1 MRTLA
6 GEVGNWVAGER
17 FWGREKEL
25 ERLLELLAEGANV
38 SIIAQRRIGKTS
50 LMREAGNRLP
60 PDYLVL
66 HIDLQDAK
74 DAADM
79 VVKLVMAT
87 RPQARL
93 WTKTTAIF
101 ANILQTVLDNIESIS
116 AYELEIQLR
125 AGLSG
130 STWQEKG
137 TQMLSELSKTDRPV
151 VLFVDELPILVNRM
165 LEDANSGK
173 AAVHAL
179 LTWLRAQA
187 QAHAGRI
194 RMVFAGSIGLEPVLG
209 RAGLT
214 ADINHLTPFLLDPW
228 SVPVAT
234 SCLLALAAYKDINLP
249 NEAALRMLELLGCNI
264 PHHVQLFF
272 AQVREHCLYA
282 GQAAIDPAEID
293 AIFNRRMLG
302 TKGHAE
308 LAHMEER
315 LEMVLEKTE
324 LPLAMEL
331 LTQAAITGSIGREA
345 MQAICARN
353 GLAREEQGRCL
364 PRLFEIFEHDGYL
377 EKNAAGEYVFVSNLL
392 RQWWRARF
400 EAFFETV

>member
-1 MRTLA
+1 MRKLP
-6 GEVGNWVAGER
+6 GEVGNWVSGDR
-17 FWGREKEL
+17 FWGREKEI
-25 ERLLELLAEGANV
+25 ERLLELLADGANV

-50 LMREAGNRLP
+50 LMREVGNRLP

-66 HIDLQDAK
+66 HVDLQHAK

-79 VVKLVMAT
+79 VVQLALAT
-87 RPQARL
+87 KPHAGL
-93 WTKTTAIF
+93 WAKTRTVF
-101 ANILQTVLDNIESIS
+101 ANLLQAVRDSIESIS

-130 STWQEKG
+130 GAWQEKG
-137 TQMLSELSKTDRPV
+137 SHLLAELAKTGKPV
-151 VLFVDELPILVNRM
+151 VIFIDELPILVNRM
-165 LEDANSGK
+165 LEDGNSGK
-173 AAVHAL
+173 AAVHTL

-187 QAHAGRI
+187 IAHAGHI

-209 RAGLT
+209 RTGLT

-228 SVPVAT
+228 PTPVAMD
-234 SCLLALAAYKDINLP
+234 CLLALAAHRGIDLP
-249 NEAALRMLELLGCNI
+249 EEAARRMLELLGCNI

-272 AQVREHCLYA
+272 VQVREHCLYA
-282 GQAAIDPAEID
+282 ERTTCEPAEID
-293 AIFNRRMLG
+293 EIFARRMLS

-308 LAHMEER
+308 LSHMEER
-315 LEMVLEKTE
+315 LEMVLEKAE

-331 LTQAAITGSIGREA
+331 LTQTAVAGSLGR
-345 MQAICARN
+345 QAIQALCARN
-353 GLAREEQGRCL
+353 GLAREDMGRRL
-364 PRLFEIFEHDGYL
+364 PPLFEIFEHDGYL
-377 EKNAAGEYVFVSNLL
+377 ERNQAGEYVFVSNLL

>member
-1 MRTLA
+1 MQMLV

-25 ERLLELLAEGANV
+25 ERLLELLAGGANV

-50 LMREAGNRLP
+50 LMREAGSRLP
-60 PDYLVL
+60 PGYVAL
-66 HIDLQDAK
+66 HIDLQDAQ
-74 DAADM
+74 DAADI
-79 VVKLVMAT
+79 VVKLVLAT
-87 RPQARL
+87 RPHARL
-93 WTKTTAIF
+93 WTRTKAVF
-101 ANILQTVLDNIESIS
+101 ANTLQAIRDNIESIS
-116 AYELEIQLR
+116 AYELKIQLR

-130 STWQEKG
+130 GAWQEKG
-137 TQMLSELSKTDRPV
+137 GQVLAELAGAGRPV

-165 LEDANSGK
+165 LEDVNTGK

-179 LTWLRAQA
+179 LTWLRGQA
-187 QAHAGRI
+187 LAHAGHI

-228 SVPVAT
+228 PDHVALG
-234 SCLLALAAYKDINLP
+234 CLLALAANKEIELP
-249 NEAALRMLELLGCNI
+249 EAAARRMLELLGCNI

-272 AQVREHCLYA
+272 VQVREHCLYA
-282 GQAAIDPAEID
+282 AQSACTVGEID
-293 AIFNRRMLG
+293 DIFHRRMLG
-302 TKGHAE
+302 TRGHTE
-308 LAHMEER
+308 LAHMAER
-315 LEMVLEKTE
+315 LEMVLEKAE
-324 LPLAMEL
+324 LPLAMDL
-331 LTQAAITGSIGREA
+331 LTQAAITGSIGRRE

>member
-1 MRTLA
+1 VHKLP

-17 FWGREKEL
+17 FWGREKEIV
-25 ERLLELLAEGANV
+25 RLLELLADGANV

-60 PDYLVL
+60 PEYLAL
-66 HIDLQDAK
+66 HVDLQHAK

-79 VVKLVMAT
+79 VVKLALAT
-87 RPQARL
+87 QLHAGPWA
-93 WTKTTAIF
+93 KTRTVF
-101 ANILQTVLDNIESIS
+101 ANILQTVRDSIESIS

-130 STWQEKG
+130 GTWQEKG
-137 TQMLSELSKTDRPV
+137 GQMLSELAKAGRPV

-165 LEDANSGK
+165 LENPDSGK
-173 AAVHAL
+173 AAVHTL
-179 LTWLRAQA
+179 LTWLRGQA
-187 QAHAGRI
+187 LAHAGHI
-194 RMVFAGSIGLEPVLG
+194 RMVFAGSIGLEPVLA

-228 SVPVAT
+228 PTPVALD
-234 SCLLALAAYKDINLP
+234 CLLALAAYRGIDLP
-249 NEAALRMLELLGCNI
+249 DTAARRMLELLGCNI

-272 AQVREHCLYA
+272 AHVREHCLYA
-282 GQAAIDPAEID
+282 ERTACEPAAIDEI
-293 AIFNRRMLG
+293 FHQRMLG

-308 LAHMEER
+308 LSHMVER
-315 LEMVLEKTE
+315 LEMVLEKAE

-331 LTQAAITGSIGREA
+331 LTQTAITGSLGR
-345 MQAICARN
+345 QAIETLCARN
-353 GLAREEQGRCL
+353 GLAREDMGRRL

-377 EKNAAGEYVFVSNLL
+377 DKNQAGEYVFVSNLL
-392 RQWWRARF
+392 RQWWLARF
-400 EAFFETV
+400 EAFFVTV